1 MRKAG
6 LSVLLLLVAGVAM
19 LTMGARPALAQIG
32 TGSITGIVFDPSGA
46 VVPDVDVTITNA
58 DTNVPR
64 RTLTTASGDYS
75 VTGLLPGH
83 YSVTATKAGFRTS
96 TVPAFELQVDQ
107 KARVDITLQVGDLT
121 QTVSVEATA
130 PLLETGSSTV
140 GQVIENRRV
149 VDLPLNGR
157 NFLDLATLAP
167 GVTFTKDWNN
177 TFGEVREVG
186 RRTLEQ
192 YAVGGA
198 RTQDTNFLLNGAT
211 NTEPDFNTFAAVPSI
226 DEIQEFKVQSNSY
239 TAEFGR
245 GASQINATTKS
256 GTNSLHGTAYN
267 FLRNDALDARDYF
280 DGIFQPEG
288 SEKPPFKRNQFGATA
303 GGKIIRDRAFFF
315 GAYEALRDRTSSLEN
330 LTVPTMLARTGNLS
344 DYAGVSTIY
353 MPHAVEDENGNGII
367 GYADAP
373 VNTIPNTIP
382 AGCFNPNPDTNVAFP
397 DDTIPSNCINSAMGK
412 FFNSSYIPEP
422 NVSGALVNNYR
433 KTLLYPTTYDQLS
446 GRIDYNL
453 NPNMNLYGRYSWGR
467 EDVSNPSLVP
477 GSGSVESVK
486 TQSLTL
492 HHSWTITP
500 RMVNEFHANYLRLS
514 SGRLGNLAGVADIGT
529 ELGIPGLSTNP
540 LDWGLPSFGGDDP
553 YCCVGED
560 AFGHPLRNTD
570 NIFEYGDDW
579 SLSYGRH
586 LIKAG
591 ANLRREQ
598 LNVTAHNVARGSF
611 SFKRGTTAEIGAC
624 EEDPNTPCQPGLSL
638 ASALLGI
645 SRDSE
650 VAVGDSYVHLRRW
663 AQSYYVQDD
672 FKLNKNLTLN
682 FGLRYEWAP
691 YWYDTNNAIMN
702 VDLSTS
708 PATVIRPGT
717 GDPYEGFP
725 PIRLDSNPDSPTYL
739 PFIRSNKFGRSLA
752 TADKTN
758 FAPRFGFAWTP
769 PWGNG
774 RTVIRGGAGIFYS
787 PEIANPWFDMARSA
801 PRAYKLVRKSDYS
814 VVDQVFNSTSLVKTQ
829 PSMQSMDTHLNTPQI
844 KQWSLSIQQE
854 LHPNWMLEVAY
865 VASASTHLPHLID
878 FNWTMP
884 AMNGDV
890 VAQPVQYAEA
900 PPYPGLGVFSNIFT
914 HNDTA
919 NYNSLQVKLEK
930 RFSSGF
936 NFLTSYAYGKSL
948 DTASSTRD
956 GGAGGWAFQGTPSA
970 FNRRRLDYGPSV
982 FDVRQNFA
990 TSALYELPF
999 GRGKHWGQ
1007 TWPGAADKVLG
1018 GWQIG
1023 GITHVMGGFPAS
1035 CVVDLGPAVDN
1046 VPYELDYCNPASNT
1060 DPNSGPRTIQQWWN
1074 LASYR
1079 IPNDTEVF
1087 GYVGKATLRGPNFVT
1102 FDFSAMKTT
1111 NITERL
1117 KLQFRF
1123 EAFNFFNHPV
1133 FSIPQPYLDWYPA
1146 FDSAGR
1152 PIPQTLSNSDLG
1164 SFYGTISNTSTSMRQ
1179 LQFAL
1184 KLLW

>member
-1 MRKAG
+1 MSVQSARKLAFVLG
-6 LSVLLLLVAGVAM
+6 IAALLLTGPVLV
-19 LTMGARPALAQIG
+19 AQIG
-32 TGSITGIVFDPSGA
+32 TGSINGVVLDTSGA
-46 VVPDVDVTITNA
+46 VIPDVQITATNV
-58 DTNVPR
+58 DTNVT
-64 RTLTTASGDYS
+64 RTTVSTSSGDY
-75 VTGLLPGH
+75 TFPGLLPGH
-83 YSVTATKAGFRTS
+83 YSLNAKKEGFRVTS
-96 TVPAFELQVDQ
+96 IPAFELQVEQ
-107 KARVDITLQVGDLT
+107 KARVDITMQVGQVS
-121 QTVSVEATA
+121 QTVNVEATA
-130 PLLETGSSTV
+130 PLLDAASATV

-167 GVTFTKDWNN
+167 GVTFTKDTNN
-177 TFGEVREVG
+177 SFGEIREVG
-186 RRTLEQ
+186 RRIVDQ
-192 YAVGGA
+192 YAIGGA

-211 NTEPDFNTFAAVPSI
+211 NTEPDFNTFAVVPSI

-245 GASQINATTKS
+245 GASQINATTKF
-256 GTNSLHGTAYN
+256 GTNSFHGTAYD

-288 SEKPPFKRNQFGATA
+288 SPKPPFKRNQFGGTA
-303 GGKIIRDRAFFF
+303 GGKIIRDKVFFF
-315 GAYEALRDRTSSLEN
+315 GAYEALRDRTSSLSN
-330 LTVPTMLARTGNLS
+330 LTVPTARARTGDLS
-344 DYAGVSTIY
+344 EYAGISTIY
-353 MPHAVEDENGNGII
+353 MPHVLGTDASGNGII

-373 VNTIPNTIP
+373 VNTMPNTIP
-382 AGCFNPNPDTNVAFP
+382 AGCFNPDSNTNVAWSNN
-397 DDTIPSNCINSAMGK
+397 TIPSQCINPAMSK
-412 FFNSSYIPEP
+412 FLNSKYVPQP
-422 NVSGALVNNYR
+422 NISGTLVNNAR
-433 KTLLYPTTYDQLS
+433 GTLLYPTTYDQLS

-453 NPNMNLYGRYSWGR
+453 NSNMNLFGRYSWAR

-477 GSGSVESVK
+477 GGGSVESVK

-492 HHSWTITP
+492 HHSWTVTP
-500 RMVNEFHANYLRLS
+500 RMVNEFHASYLRLNA
-514 SGRLGNLAGVADIGT
+514 GRLGNLAGVANIGA
-529 ELGIPGLSTNP
+529 ELGIPGLSTSP

-560 AFGHPLRNTD
+560 AFGHPLKNTD

-579 SLSYGRH
+579 SLSHGRH
-586 LIKAG
+586 MIKAG

-598 LNVTAHNVARGSF
+598 LNVTAHNIARGSF
-611 SFKRGTTAEIGAC
+611 SFKRATTAEVCADGS
-624 EEDPNTPCQPGLSL
+624 ETCQPGLSL

-663 AQSYYVQDD
+663 AQAYYLQDD
-672 FKLNKNLTLN
+672 FKVNKNLTLN
-682 FGLRYEWAP
+682 IGLRYEWSP
-691 YWYDTNNAIMN
+691 YWYDTNDAIMN
-702 VDLSTS
+702 VDLSLS

-717 GDPYEGFP
+717 GDPYAGFP
-725 PIRLDSNPDSPTYL
+725 PIRLDSDPNSPTYL

-752 TADKTN
+752 TADKTS

-774 RTVIRGGAGIFYS
+774 RTVIRGGGGIFYS

-844 KQWSLSIQQE
+844 KQWSLSVQHE
-854 LHPNWMLEVAY
+854 LHANYLLEVAY
-865 VASASTHLPHLID
+865 VGSASTHLPHLID

-884 AMNGDV
+884 TMQGDLV
-890 VAQPVQYAEA
+890 TQPVTYNRE
-900 PPYPGLGVFSNIFT
+900 PYPGLGVFSNTFT

-936 NFLTSYAYGKSL
+936 SFLSAYTFGKSL

-970 FNRRRLDYGPSV
+970 FNRKRLDYGPSV
-982 FDVRQNFA
+982 FDVRQNLVN
-990 TSALYELPF
+990 SALYELPF
-999 GRGKHWGQ
+999 GRGRHWGQ
-1007 TWPGAADKVLG
+1007 NWSGPAEKILG
-1018 GWQIG
+1018 GWQVG
-1023 GITHVMGGFPAS
+1023 GISVVRGGFPAS

-1046 VPYELDYCNPASNT
+1046 VPYELDYCNPAANVN
-1060 DPNSGPRTIQQWWN
+1060 PNSGPRTIHQWWN

-1087 GYVGKATLRGPNFVT
+1087 GYAGKATLRGPNFVT

-1111 NITERL
+1111 NLTEKL

-1123 EAFNFFNHPV
+1123 EAFNFLNHPV
-1133 FSIPQPYLDWYPA
+1133 FSVPQPYLDWYPA

-1152 PIPQTLSNSDLG
+1152 PIPQTLTNSDLG
-1164 SFYGTISNTSTSMRQ
+1164 SFYGTISSTAASMRQ

-1184 KLLW
+1184 KLIW

>member
-1 MRKAG
+1 MRNPR
-6 LSVLLLLVAGVAM
+6 SIWIFVLAAVCAILVAG
-19 LTMGARPALAQIG
+19 TRPGMAQIG
-32 TGSITGIVFDPSGA
+32 TGSVTGIVFDSSGA
-46 VVPDVDVTITNA
+46 VVPEVELTVTNVE
-58 DTNVPR
+58 TNVPR
-64 RTLTTASGDYS
+64 MTVTTASGDYS

-83 YSVTATKAGFRTS
+83 YSVTAKKAGFRITS
-96 TVPAFELQVDQ
+96 VPAFELQVDQ
-107 KARVDITLQVGDLT
+107 KARVDITLQVGELT
-121 QTVSVEATA
+121 QSVSVEAVA
-130 PLLETGSSTV
+130 PLLDTASSTV

-167 GVTFTKDWNN
+167 GVNFTKDTNN
-177 TFGEVREVG
+177 NFGEVREVG
-186 RRTLEQ
+186 RRIVDQ
-192 YAVGGA
+192 YAIGGA

-245 GASQINATTKS
+245 GASQINAITKS
-256 GTNSLHGTAYN
+256 GTNALHGTAYD

-288 SEKPPFKRNQFGATA
+288 SPKPPFKRNQFGGTA
-303 GGKIIRDRAFFF
+303 GGKIIRDKAFFF
-315 GAYEALRDRTSSLEN
+315 GAYEALRDRTSSLAN
-330 LTVPTMLARTGNLS
+330 LTVPTMLARSGDFS
-344 DYAGVSTIY
+344 EYADVSTIY
-353 MPHAVEDENGNGII
+353 MPHVSGTDANGDGII

-382 AGCFNPNPDTNVAFP
+382 AGCFNPDPDTNVVWP
-397 DDTIPSNCINSAMGK
+397 DNTIPSSCINSAMGK
-412 FFNSSYIPEP
+412 FFNSQYIPQP
-422 NVSGALVNNYR
+422 NVSGSLVNNYR
-433 KTLLYPTTYDQLS
+433 QTLLYPTTYDQVS

-453 NPNMNLYGRYSWGR
+453 NPNMNLFGRYSWGR

-500 RMVNEFHANYLRLS
+500 RMVNEFHASYLRLN
-514 SGRLGNLAGVADIGT
+514 SGRLGNLAEKTDIGS

-579 SLSYGRH
+579 SISHGRH

-598 LNVTAHNVARGSF
+598 LNVTAHNIARGSF
-611 SFKRGTTAEIGAC
+611 SFKRATTAEICADGA
-624 EEDPNTPCQPGLSL
+624 ETCQPGLSL
-638 ASALLGI
+638 ASALMGI

-663 AQSYYVQDD
+663 AQAYYVQDD
-672 FKLNKNLTLN
+672 FKVSKNLTLN
-682 FGLRYEWAP
+682 FGLRYEWSP
-691 YWYDTNNAIMN
+691 YWYDTNDAIMN
-702 VDLSTS
+702 VDLSTT
-708 PATVIRPGT
+708 PATVIRPGS

-725 PIRLDSNPDSPTYL
+725 PIRLDSDPDSPTYL

-752 TADKTN
+752 TADKTS

-769 PWGNG
+769 SWGG
-774 RTVIRGGAGIFYS
+774 GKTVIRGGAGVFYS

-801 PRAYKLVRKSDYS
+801 PRAFKLVRKSDYS
-814 VVDQVFNSTSLVKTQ
+814 IVDQVFNSTSLVKTQ

-844 KQWSLSIQQE
+844 KQWSLSIQRE
-854 LHPNWMLEVAY
+854 LHTNYMLEVAY

-890 VAQPVQYAEA
+890 VTQPVEYAAA
-900 PPYPGLGVFSNIFT
+900 PPYPGLGVFSNAFT

-919 NYNSLQVKLEK
+919 NYNSLQVKFEK
-930 RFSSGF
+930 RFSAGF
-936 NFLTSYAYGKSL
+936 SFLTGYTFSKSL

-982 FDVRQNFA
+982 FDVRQNLV

-999 GRGKHWGQ
+999 GRGRHWGS
-1007 TWPGAADKVLG
+1007 TWASPVDKVLG
-1018 GWQIG
+1018 GWQVG
-1023 GITHVMGGFPAS
+1023 GISVVRGGSPAS

-1046 VPYELDYCNPASNT
+1046 VPYELDYCNPASNV
-1060 DPNSGPRTIQQWWN
+1060 DPNSGPRTIHQWWN
-1074 LASYR
+1074 LDAYR

-1087 GYVGKATLRGPNFVT
+1087 GYVGKATLRGPNFIT
-1102 FDFSAMKTT
+1102 FDFNAMKTT
-1111 NITERL
+1111 NITEKLR
-1117 KLQFRF
+1117 LQFRF

-1152 PIPQTLSNSDLG
+1152 PIAQQLSNSDLG
-1164 SFYGTISNTSTSMRQ
+1164 SFYGTISSTATSMRQ